1 METKRGFGRVAII
14 LAGLVAGIVLLAL
27 FVANR
32 QTPIHD
38 ETGSFVPSVTVIEAR
53 PVPFLVE
60 ARGDGVARPAETWHA
75 VATVGGTVIKR
86 HPELESG
93 TLLPAG
99 TLLLALDPSRY
110 ELAIAAAEAELAGLA
125 AEQKQLHTEEENI
138 RLLLALERDRLSL
151 VERELTR
158 IETLAGSGA
167 VSQSQFDEQQR
178 AALVQRQA
186 AVNLENQQ
194 RLIPS
199 RRQRL
204 EAQIDRA
211 ATQLGQARRDLADT
225 RFAAPYDLRV
235 GEVEVA
241 LHQQVSAGQHLFQAD
256 SIEAAEIEARIP
268 LTMLRRL
275 MSAVQHPQRV
285 EDALDVAELF
295 DFSTIRAEVAL
306 VGDDG
311 AIWPGRV
318 DRVASGL
325 DPRTRMARVVIVV
338 DQPYRRADPPKR
350 PILQRD
356 MYVSVRLSADSP
368 QPLLVVPTAAVHH
381 GEVYLVDDQER
392 LQRRRVEVAYEQRDL
407 AVIDAGLAPG
417 DRVIVDDP
425 VPPLGGM
432 KVNPHLDEE
441 RGRALQRVAAGASP

>member
-1 METKRGFGRVAII
+1 MARKGGIGRIAMV
-14 LAGLVAGIVLLAL
+14 LGGLVAGIVLLAL
-27 FVANR
+27 FVVNR
-32 QTPIHD
+32 QTPARD
-38 ETGSFVPSVTVIEAR
+38 ETSLFVPSVTVIEVQ
-53 PVPFLVE
+53 PVPFLIE
-60 ARGDGVARPAETWHA
+60 ARGYGVARPAETWHA
-75 VATVGGTVIKR
+75 VATVGGKVIER

-99 TLLLALDPSRY
+99 TVLLALDPSRY

-125 AEQKQLHTEEENI
+125 AEREQLNTEEKNT
-138 RLLLALERDRLSL
+138 RLLLTLEQQRLSL
-151 VERELTR
+151 VERELAR
-158 IETLAGSGA
+158 VETLAGSGA
-167 VSQSQFDEQQR
+167 VSQSQLDEQQR

-186 AVNLENQQ
+186 VVNLENQQ
-194 RLIPS
+194 RLLQS

-204 EAQIDRA
+204 EAQVDRA
-211 ATQLGQARRDLADT
+211 ATQIGQARRDLADT

-241 LHQQVSAGQHLFQAD
+241 LHQQISAGQHLFQAD

-275 MSAVQHPQRV
+275 MSIVPHPERV
-285 EDALDVAELF
+285 EDALDIGELF
-295 DFSTIRAEVAL
+295 DFSAIRAEVAL
-306 VGDDG
+306 VGVDG

-325 DPRTRMARVVIVV
+325 DPQTRMVRVVIVV
-338 DQPYRRADPPKR
+338 EQPYRSADPPKR

-381 GEVYLVDDQER
+381 GEVYIVDDQQR
-392 LQRRRVEVAYEQRDL
+392 LQRRRVEVAFDQRDL
-407 AVIDAGLAPG
+407 AVIDAGVAPG
-417 DRVIVDDP
+417 ERVIVDDP

-432 KVNPHLDEE
+432 KVIPYLDEE
-441 RGRALQRVAAGASP
+441 RGHILQRIAAGESQ

>member
-1 METKRGFGRVAII
+1 METKRGFGRIVMV

-32 QTPIHD
+32 QTPTHN
-38 ETGSFVPSVTVIEAR
+38 EASLFVPSVTVIEAQ
-53 PVPFLVE
+53 PVPFLIE
-60 ARGDGVARPAETWHA
+60 ARGYGIARPAETWHA
-75 VATVGGTVIKR
+75 VATVGGTVIER

-99 TLLLALDPSRY
+99 TVLLALDPSRY
-110 ELAIAAAEAELAGLA
+110 ALAIAAAEAELAGLA
-125 AEQKQLHTEEENI
+125 AEQEQLNTEEENT
-138 RLLLALERDRLSL
+138 RLLLVLERERLSL
-151 VERELTR
+151 VERELAR

-178 AALVQRQA
+178 AVLVQRQA
-186 AVNLENQQ
+186 VVNLENQQ

-204 EAQIDRA
+204 ETQIDRA

-225 RFAAPYDLRV
+225 RFVAPYELRI

-241 LHQQVSAGQHLFQAD
+241 LHQQVSAGQRLFQAD
-256 SIEAAEIEARIP
+256 SIEAAEIEAQIP

-275 MSAVQHPQRV
+275 MSAVPHPQRV
-285 EDALDVAELF
+285 EDALDIGELF
-295 DFSTIRAEVAL
+295 DFSAIRAEVAL
-306 VGDDG
+306 VGVDG
-311 AIWPGRV
+311 ANWPGRV

-338 DQPYRRADPPKR
+338 DQPYRSVDPPQR
-350 PILQRD
+350 PIPQRD
-356 MYVSVRLSADSP
+356 MYVGVRLSADSP
-368 QPLLVVPTAAVHH
+368 QPLLVVPASAVHH
-381 GEVYLVDDQER
+381 GEVYLVDDQEL
-392 LQRRRVEVAYEQRDL
+392 LQRRRVEVAFDQRDL
-407 AVIDAGLAPG
+407 AVIAGGLAPG
-417 DRVIVDDP
+417 ERVIVDDP

-432 KVNPHLDEE
+432 KVVPHLDEE
-441 RGRALQRVAAGASP
+441 RGRALQRIAAGESP